1 MTKEGDM
8 SVIKIKKHAA
18 ATIRIFILPLICIV
32 CITGLC
38 GCIGELKTSIDD
50 AITKIEKTSDDWEAI
65 MNELVRE
72 LNRIPGQVSSIIKVD
87 VQNLLD
93 RGIASAGEEFRCNAD
108 IIGLRMADAL
118 KRIANDKIYHSE
130 YYQVDPLLPVVCHAI
145 PDALDRTLIPDRLNE
160 LAYSGQ
166 DFDLDCI
173 KLYLQKSDTTLVD
186 ITDFLSVT
194 THYHITVNLGLNG
207 VMLDKDS
214 DKIILKCGDVEL
226 STVPVIQGTT
236 DYTIPE
242 TTLPQYYPPLVEGD
256 REFDGNGPHVI
267 VNVDLVVSAAAIE
280 CTLYMRARETQSD
293 WSTAEGSQ
301 RTLIYEAPPGYYIKD
316 VLIPTSDSLDYTDS
330 NHSMDYF
337 ARGASGLV
345 KSYTAYGDRSG
356 DDIEVYTSVTVELN
370 QIPIVLAQQ

>member
-1 MTKEGDM
+1 MCLTNINKNASKTM
-8 SVIKIKKHAA
+8 
-18 ATIRIFILPLICIV
+18 RIFILPLICII
-32 CITGLC
+32 CLTSLC
-38 GCIGELKTSIDD
+38 GCLGALKTSIDD
-50 AITKIEKTSDDWEAI
+50 AITKLDKTSNDWEAI
-65 MNELVRE
+65 MNELLRE

-93 RGIASAGEEFRCNAD
+93 RGIASAGEEFRCNTD
-108 IIGLRMADAL
+108 IIGIRMAAAL
-118 KRIANDKIYHSE
+118 KRIANDKVYHSA
-130 YYQVDPLLPVVCHAI
+130 YYPVDPLIPIVCHAI
-145 PDALDRTLIPDRLNE
+145 PDALDRTLVPDRLNE
-160 LAYSGQ
+160 LAYSGE
-166 DFDLDCI
+166 DFDLDCV

-194 THYHITVNLGLNG
+194 THYHMTVNLGLNG

-214 DKIILKCGDVEL
+214 NKIILKCGDVEL

-236 DYTIPE
+236 NFTIPE

-267 VNVDLVVSAAAIE
+267 VTVDLIISKNKIE

-301 RTLIYEAPPGYYIKD
+301 TTLIYEAAPGYFIKD

-330 NHSMDYF
+330 NHDMDYF

-345 KSYTAYGDRSG
+345 KAYSAFGDTDG
-356 DDIEVYTSVTVELN
+356 DDIGTYTSVIVELN